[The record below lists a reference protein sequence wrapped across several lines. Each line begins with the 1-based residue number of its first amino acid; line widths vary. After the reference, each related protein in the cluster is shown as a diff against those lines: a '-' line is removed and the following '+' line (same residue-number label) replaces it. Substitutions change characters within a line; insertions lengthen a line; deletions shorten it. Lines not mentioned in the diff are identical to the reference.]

1 MHINV
6 YFFSI
11 LNCAA
16 CLRTDLVSLLPAPCC
31 SVHVDSVFDVTS
43 PHKQLLCHLQ
53 AINTQNTHSML
64 SGNIKHNLNTISS
77 LYITSQFTLFWHIS
91 LKIKHFSK
99 VYEYSISAPP
109 YRHIWKFGKQTKLH
123 NCNLVTL
130 RYIFVYVK

>member
-1 MHINV
+1 MKTVTKMHINV

-91 LKIKHFSK
+91 LKIKQFRSYK
-99 VYEYSISAPP
+99 YMNIAFLRLP
-109 YRHIWKFGKQTKLH
+109 IGTFG
-123 NCNLVTL
+123 NLVSKQN
-130 RYIFVYVK
+130 YIIATW